1 MPFADIHTAPG
12 VRVRYRE
19 TGAQR
24 PGAPVLFIHGA
35 GGSSA
40 IWLSSLHRLA
50 RERRAVAI
58 DLPGHGR
65 STGSAETF
73 DDLVGAVGAT
83 AATLCLGRSILVGH
97 SLGGLI
103 ALAAALAF
111 PDKVAGLVLVAS
123 ASRFSVSPRLFDV
136 LENHFGR
143 WPELL
148 AEMGFSPAT
157 SPDLRRRGASLAAQA
172 GQKQTLADFQI
183 CTTRDATASLGEVR
197 APTLIISGADDL
209 LCPPKWGDVLEAGI
223 PGARRV
229 ALARCG
235 HFPMLERPDD
245 YANLLLEF
253 VARKPG

>member
-1 MPFADIHTAPG
+1 MPFADIHTAKI
-12 VRVRYRE
+12 RYRE
-19 TGAQR
+19 TGASR
-24 PGAPVLFIHGA
+24 LGAPVLFIHGA

-40 IWLSSLHRLA
+40 IWLPSLHRIA

-65 STGSAETF
+65 STGTAATF

-103 ALAAALAF
+103 AVAAALAF
-111 PDKVAGLVLVAS
+111 PDKVAGLVLVTS
-123 ASRFSVSPRLFDV
+123 APRFSVSPRLFDV

-143 WPELL
+143 WPEYL

-157 SPDLRRRGASLAAQA
+157 SPDLRRRGASLAASQA
-172 GQKQTLADFQI
+172 DQKQTLMDFQI
-183 CTTRDATASLGEVR
+183 CTTRDATASLAEVR
-197 APTLIISGADDL
+197 APTLIITGADDL

-229 ALARCG
+229 VLPRCG
-235 HFPMLERPDD
+235 HFPMIERPDD
-245 YANLLLEF
+245 YGNLLHEF
-253 VARKPG
+253 VAGTPG

>member
-1 MPFADIHTAPG
+1 MPFADLHTA
-12 VRVRYRE
+12 RIRYRE
-19 TGAQR
+19 TGAPR

-40 IWLSSLHRLA
+40 IWLTSLHRLG
-50 RERRAVAI
+50 RHRRAVAL

-73 DDLVGAVGAT
+73 DDLLGAVGAT

-97 SLGGLI
+97 SLGGLVAI
-103 ALAAALAF
+103 AAALAF
-111 PDKVAGLVLVAS
+111 PDKVAGLVLVTS
-123 ASRFSVSPRLFDV
+123 ASRFSVSPRLLDV

-143 WPELL
+143 WPDFL
-148 AEMGFSPAT
+148 AEMGFSPST
-157 SPDLRRRGASLAAQA
+157 SADTRRRAASLAAQA
-172 GQKQTLADFQI
+172 DQKQTLTDFQI
-183 CTTRDATASLGEVR
+183 CTTRDATSQLGDLR

-229 ALARCG
+229 QLARCG
-235 HFPMLERPDD
+235 HFPMFERPDEYGD
-245 YANLLLEF
+245 LLVDF
-253 VARKPG
+253 VASQAG